1 MSERPYILLVEDSPS
16 QALQL
21 RLLLQAF
28 ADYDVHVISDGAEGW
43 RHACAHHPAL
53 ILLDINL
60 PSLDGFQILSRLKRN
75 RATAH
80 IPVIMLTTS
89 DSVSDVERAIELGA
103 NDYLFKDDC
112 LFKSRQ
118 AHNQL
123 YASVGQYLNRK
134 DASKEAG

>member
-1 MSERPYILLVEDSPS
+1 MSQNPYIMLVEDSPS

-21 RLLLQAF
+21 QLLLKQF
-28 ADYDVHVISDGAEGW
+28 TNYPIQVISDGAEGW
-43 RHACAHHPAL
+43 RQACKNHPLL

-75 RATAH
+75 RDTVH

-89 DSVSDVERAIELGA
+89 DSITDVERAIELGA

-112 LFKSRQ
+112 LFKSR
-118 AHNQL
+118 
-123 YASVGQYLNRK
+123 
-134 DASKEAG
+134 EAREQFFAAIQQFLDITPA

>member
-1 MSERPYILLVEDSPS
+1 MNEAPYIMLVEDSTS

-21 RLLLQAF
+21 QLLLKQ
-28 ADYDVHVISDGAEGW
+28 YTTQPIQIISDGAEAW
-43 RHACAHHPAL
+43 RQACKEHPGL

-75 RATAH
+75 RDTAD

-89 DSVSDVERAIELGA
+89 DSITDVERAIELGA

-112 LFKSRQ
+112 LFKSKQ
-118 AHNQL
+118 AREQF
-123 YASVGQYLNRK
+123 YAAIGQFLDPNY
-134 DASKEAG
+134 ATTP